1 MITWESISKAVEPMK
16 TVNIKGKEY
25 ATVPERVKAFRSIC
39 PGGSIVTEIVSLT
52 DSMVV
57 MKSTI
62 ADENGQVLSTGMAFE
77 RPDSSYIN
85 KTSFIEN
92 CETSAVG
99 RALGWLAIGVDA
111 SMCSAEELVNA
122 IMNQNKPAQE
132 DATPKAAPPQEKP
145 NALVIREW
153 CKAHKMTTE
162 DFGNWRNVAL
172 AQGIIPD
179 KRANELTP
187 DELKNL
193 IAFVEANDVRDA

>member
-1 MITWESISKAVEPMK
+1 MITWEQISRAVEPMK

-25 ATVPERVKAFRSIC
+25 ATVPERVKAFRTIC

-57 MKSTI
+57 MKSTV
-62 ADENGQVLSTGMAFE
+62 ADEDGKVLSTGMAFE

-122 IMNQNKPAQE
+122 IMNQQDKPQTKAQPQE
-132 DATPKAAPPQEKP
+132 PPQKS
-145 NALVIREW
+145 NAQIVVEW
-153 CKAHKMTTE
+153 CNAHRMSKE
-162 DFGNWRNVAL
+162 AFGNWRNVAL
-172 AQGIIPD
+172 ANDIIPD
-179 KRANELTP
+179 KRVNELTP
-187 DELKNL
+187 EELQNL
-193 IAFVEANDVRDA
+193 IHFVEVNNAG